1 MKFAHLSDLHIGS
14 WRDERLRDVS
24 MAVFLKAVEMCKE
37 EKVDFILFAGD
48 LFNTAFPAVDKL
60 AIVARVLR
68 ELKEEGIPVYVIPGS
83 HDFSPSG
90 TTMIDVLEHG
100 GLLVNVYKGDV
111 VSKRLRLRFTIDR
124 KTGAKITGILG
135 KKGMLDRTFYE
146 DLDREA
152 IEREKGYKIF
162 MFHTALQE
170 LRPTHLEHMEAQP
183 VSLLP
188 RGFDYYAG
196 GHVHHRMEFSAEGYK
211 KVTQPGALFPNNFAE
226 LEKYGHGGF
235 FIVQDDAVDWK
246 PIKVRERIALTLD
259 ADGKRAEDV
268 SAELMELINNVIPD
282 ALVTVRV
289 HGILSSGQVSDISFN
304 DALAEAYARG
314 AHAVLKNTAAL
325 ASKELED
332 VEIHADSIE
341 QIEEQLIQEHAK
353 NGAFGEKT
361 VTLVKELMQALS
373 AEKKEGETVRDFEER
388 VKHGGMT
395 ALKYN

>member
-24 MAVFLKAVEMCKE
+24 MTVFLKSIDMCRQ

-48 LFNTAFPAVDKL
+48 LFNTAFPAADKL

-68 ELKEEGIPVYVIPGS
+68 ELKEDGIPVYVIPGS

-90 TTMIDVLEHG
+90 TTMIDVLEQG

-111 VSKRLRLRFTIDR
+111 VGKQLRLKYTIDK

-135 KKGMLDRTFYE
+135 KKGMLDRAFYE
-146 DLDREA
+146 DLDREH
-152 IEREKGYKIF
+152 IEREQGYKIF

-196 GHVHHRMEFSAEGYK
+196 GHVHHRMEFSASGYK
-211 KVTQPGALFPNNFAE
+211 KVTQPGALLPNNFAE

-235 FIVQDDAVDWK
+235 FIVQNDVVEWKAVN
-246 PIKVRERIALTLD
+246 VRERIALTYD
-259 ADGKRAEDV
+259 ADGKKAEDV
-268 SAELMELINNVIPD
+268 SKELLEMMKTVKAD
-282 ALVTVRV
+282 ALVTLRV
-289 HGILSSGQVSDISFN
+289 YGKLSSGQVSDVAFN
-304 DALAEAYARG
+304 DVMAEGYARG
-314 AHAVLKNTAAL
+314 AYVVLKNTTAL
-325 ASKELED
+325 MGKEFQEVD
-332 VEIHADSIE
+332 VQADSIE
-341 QIEEQLIQEHAK
+341 QIEEQLIQEHLKNDSAK
-353 NGAFGEKT
+353 I
-361 VTLVKELMQALS
+361 TLVKELMQALS
-373 AEKKEGETVRDFEER
+373 AEKKEGETIKDFEER
-388 VKHGGMT
+388 VKEDGIT
-395 ALKYN
+395 VLKLDVLK

>member
-24 MAVFLKAVEMCKE
+24 MAVFLKSIGMCRQE
-37 EKVDFILFAGD
+37 HVDFILFAGD

-68 ELKEEGIPVYVIPGS
+68 ELKEEGIPVYIIPGS

-90 TTMIDVLEHG
+90 TTMIDVLEQG

-111 VSKRLRLRFTIDR
+111 VGKQLRLKYTIDK

-146 DLDREA
+146 DLDREH
-152 IEREKGYKIF
+152 IEREQGYKIF
-162 MFHTALQE
+162 MFHTELQE

-196 GHVHHRMEFSAEGYK
+196 GHVHHRMEFSASGYK

-235 FIVQDDAVDWK
+235 FIVQNDVVEWKAVN
-246 PIKVRERIALTLD
+246 VRERIALTYD
-259 ADGKRAEDV
+259 ADGKKAEDV
-268 SAELMELINNVIPD
+268 SKELLEMMKTVKAD
-282 ALVTVRV
+282 ALVTLRV
-289 HGILSSGQVSDISFN
+289 YGKLSSGQVSDVAFN
-304 DALAEAYARG
+304 DVMAEGYARG
-314 AHAVLKNTAAL
+314 AYVVLKNTTAL
-325 ASKELED
+325 MGKEFQEVD
-332 VEIHADSIE
+332 VQADSIE
-341 QIEEQLIQEHAK
+341 QIEEQLIQEHLKNDSAK
-353 NGAFGEKT
+353 I
-361 VTLVKELMQALS
+361 TLVKELMQALS
-373 AEKKEGETVRDFEER
+373 AEKKEGETIKDFEER
-388 VKHGGMT
+388 VKEDGIT
-395 ALKYN
+395 VLKLD

>member
-24 MAVFLKAVEMCKE
+24 MSVFLKAIDMCRK

-68 ELKEEGIPVYVIPGS
+68 ELKEEAIPVYVIPGS

-90 TTMIDVLEHG
+90 TTMIDVLEQG

-111 VSKRLRLRFTIDR
+111 VGKRLRLRFTVDM

-135 KKGMLDRTFYE
+135 KKGMLDLAFYE
-146 DLDREA
+146 DLDREF

-170 LRPTHLEHMEAQP
+170 LRPAHLEHMEAQP

-188 RGFDYYAG
+188 RYFDYYAG
-196 GHVHHRMEFSAEGYK
+196 GHVHHRMEFSADGYK

-235 FIVQDDAVDWK
+235 FVVQDDIVEWK
-246 PIKVRERIALTLD
+246 PVKVRERTDFTID
-259 ADGKRAEDV
+259 ADGRSAEDV
-268 SAELMELINNVIPD
+268 SKELIELMKKVMAD

-289 HGILSSGQVSDISFN
+289 YGTLGSGQVSNIAFN
-304 DALAEAYARG
+304 DAFAEAYARG
-314 AHAVLKNTAAL
+314 AYVVLKNTAAL
-325 ASKELED
+325 MSKEFEE
-332 VEIHADSIE
+332 VEVQADSIE
-341 QIEEQLIQEHAK
+341 QIEEQLIQEHVK
-353 NGAFGEKT
+353 NSAFGAE
-361 VTLVKELMQALS
+361 LVKNLLQALS

-388 VKHGGMT
+388 VKDVGMT
-395 ALKYN
+395 VLRLM